1 MNMHQQ
7 LPSLQQLFL
16 GSLLKFMIEV
26 VIFVCYTP
34 IKRNCFKK
42 KLSCGMGEGF
52 LRSSFTQACTSL
64 VQKAGVSLPFSSKKG
79 MKKG

>member
-1 MNMHQQ
+1 MHQQ
-7 LPSLQQLFL
+7 LPSPQQLFP
-16 GSLLKFMIEV
+16 GSPLKLTIEV
-26 VIFVCYTP
+26 VILVCYMP

-52 LRSSFTQACTSL
+52 LRSSFTRARTSL
-64 VQKAGVSLPFSSKKG
+64 AQKAGVSLPFSSKKG